1 MGTTVK
7 LEEIAEWATIE
18 GPFKLKN
25 HVDFYSG
32 GYYIG
37 TVKNSGGGCNETDK
51 ANAALITHYL
61 KEFPK
66 LLEVVKY
73 AAEELPKMRARHE
86 NLAKQTMIEE
96 WASAAF
102 KSASNVEVP
111 E

>member
-66 LLEVVKY
+66 LLGVKILFFPLLVLGQ
-73 AAEELPKMRARHE
+73 EDRGL
-86 NLAKQTMIEE
+86 
-96 WASAAF
+96 S
-102 KSASNVEVP
+102 
-111 E
+111 